1 MIGNN
6 KKLIIMKD
14 KAYILDF
21 QSIIRAKPSV
31 EEFIMLARLSN
42 NELTELNEI
51 ILNSLEDKQFVKIN
65 RNNNNEIT
73 LRENLIC

>member
-1 MIGNN
+1 
-6 KKLIIMKD
+6 
-14 KAYILDF
+14 
-21 QSIIRAKPSV
+21 
-31 EEFIMLARLSN
+31 MLARLSN